1 MDMKPQIAGRTPGR
15 SQEGPHPLGGSDG
28 GPAGRGVV
36 ISREH
41 EFEAQYGL
49 PEELPAGER
58 ILWQGSPDWRVLAR
72 RVFHTRKVAVYFA
85 AMLVWRFVS
94 TMSDTQDATAAL
106 ASLAWLAPF
115 FALGLGLLLLLG
127 WWSARTT
134 AYTLT
139 DKRVVM
145 RIGIVLTVT
154 YNLPL
159 KRIESADLHSAG
171 SGCQDIALTL
181 EHGTRIAWLHL
192 WPHVRPWHVA
202 RTQPMLRALPDAPAV
217 AALLATA
224 WSEVNGVAATPKAA
238 APAEERQPTQGVRPV
253 LVAQ

>member
-1 MDMKPQIAGRTPGR
+1 MKPQITGRTPSR
-15 SQEGPHPLGGSDG
+15 SQEGPPPLGGSAG
-28 GPAGRGVV
+28 VAAGRGVV
-36 ISREH
+36 LSREH

-49 PEELPAGER
+49 PEALPAGER
-58 ILWQGSPDWRVLAR
+58 ILWQGAPDWKALAR
-72 RVFHTRKVAVYFA
+72 RVFHVNKVAAYFA
-85 AMLVWRFVS
+85 LMLAWRFAS
-94 TMSDTQDATAAL
+94 TYADTQSMIDAF
-106 ASLAWLAPF
+106 ASLAWLAPI

-127 WWSARTT
+127 WWSARST

-139 DKRVVM
+139 NKRIAM

-159 KRIESADLHSAG
+159 KRIESADLHAAG

-181 EHGTRIAWLHL
+181 ERGTNIAWLHL
-192 WPHVRPWHVA
+192 WPHVRPWRLA
-202 RTQPMLRALPDAPAV
+202 QTQPMLRALPDASAV

-224 WSEVNGVAATPKAA
+224 WSEVNGVAATPHRESAGTT
-238 APAEERQPTQGVRPV
+238 PARGARPV

>member
-1 MDMKPQIAGRTPGR
+1 MAMKPQ
-15 SQEGPHPLGGSDG
+15 
-28 GPAGRGVV
+28 V
-36 ISREH
+36 SREH

-49 PEELPAGER
+49 PESLPAGER
-58 ILWQGSPDWRVLAR
+58 ILWQGAPDWRVLSR
-72 RVFHTRKVAVYFA
+72 RVFHVNKVAGYFA
-85 AMLVWRFVS
+85 LMMAWRFASV
-94 TMSDTQDATAAL
+94 MADTQDIGAAFV
-106 ASLAWLAPF
+106 SLAWLAPF

-139 DKRVVM
+139 NKRVVM

-159 KRIESADLHSAG
+159 KRIESADLHAAG
-171 SGCQDIALTL
+171 GGCQDIALTL
-181 EHGTRIAWLHL
+181 ERGTNIAWLHL
-192 WPHVRPWHVA
+192 WPHVRPWRVA
-202 RTQPMLRALPDAPAV
+202 KTQPMLRSLPDAQAV

-224 WSEVNGVAATPKAA
+224 WSDVNHVAASPKREPAA
-238 APAEERQPTQGVRPV
+238 NPSRVVRPQ

>member
-1 MDMKPQIAGRTPGR
+1 MKPQITGRTPDR
-15 SQEGPHPLGGSDG
+15 SQEGPHPLGGSAG
-28 GPAGRGVV
+28 VAAGRGVV

-49 PEELPAGER
+49 PEALPAGES
-58 ILWQGSPDWRVLAR
+58 ILWQGAPDWKVLSR
-72 RVFHTRKVAVYFA
+72 RVFHFNKVAVYFA
-85 AMLVWRFVS
+85 LMLAWRFASVYA
-94 TMSDTQDATAAL
+94 DTQSVADAF

-127 WWSARTT
+127 WWSARST

-139 DKRVVM
+139 SKRVVM

-159 KRIESADLHSAG
+159 KRIESADLHDAG

-181 EHGTRIAWLHL
+181 ERGTNIAWMHL
-192 WPHVRPWHVA
+192 WPHVRPWRVA
-202 RTQPMLRALPDAPAV
+202 KTQPMLLALQDARAV
-217 AALLATA
+217 SALLATA
-224 WSEVNGVAATPKAA
+224 WGEVNGVAASPQRESHE
-238 APAEERQPTQGVRPV
+238 PARGLRPT
-253 LVAQ
+253 LVTQ

>member
-1 MDMKPQIAGRTPGR
+1 MKPDAAGRTPGR
-15 SQEGPHPLGGSDG
+15 SQEGPHPLGGSAG
-28 GPAGRGVV
+28 VPTGRGVA

-49 PEELPAGER
+49 PEVLPVGEH
-58 ILWQGSPDWRVLAR
+58 ILWQGTPDWKVLAR

-85 AMLVWRFVS
+85 LMLAWRFFSV
-94 TMSDTQDATAAL
+94 MADTQSLTEAL
-106 ASLAWLAPF
+106 ASLKWLAVF
-115 FALGLGLLLLLG
+115 FALGLGLLSLLG

-139 DKRVVM
+139 NKRVVM

-159 KRIESADLHSAG
+159 KRIESADLHHAG

-181 EHGTRIAWLHL
+181 ERGTRIAWLHL
-192 WPHVRPWHVA
+192 WPHVRPWRVTQ
-202 RTQPMLRALPDAPAV
+202 TQPMLRALPDAEAV
-217 AALLATA
+217 SALLAAA
-224 WSEVNGVAATPKAA
+224 WSEVNGVAATPQRESPA
-238 APAEERQPTQGVRPV
+238 APARGGVRPV

>member
-1 MDMKPQIAGRTPGR
+1 MKPQIA
-15 SQEGPHPLGGSDG
+15 
-28 GPAGRGVV
+28 
-36 ISREH
+36 REH

-58 ILWQGSPDWRVLAR
+58 ILWQGAPDWKVLAR
-72 RVFHTRKVAVYFA
+72 RVFHVNKVAIYFA
-85 AMLVWRFVS
+85 LMLAWRFAS
-94 TMSDTQDATAAL
+94 IYADTQSMIDAF

-139 DKRVVM
+139 NKRIVM

-159 KRIESADLHSAG
+159 ARIESADLHEAG

-181 EHGTRIAWLHL
+181 ERGTNIAWLHL
-192 WPHVRPWHVA
+192 WPHVRPWRVA
-202 RTQPMLRALPDAPAV
+202 KTQPMLRALADAPAV

-224 WSEVNGVAATPKAA
+224 WSEVNGVAASPKRESAA
-238 APAEERQPTQGVRPV
+238 APARGRVRPV

>member
-1 MDMKPQIAGRTPGR
+1 MKPHIA
-15 SQEGPHPLGGSDG
+15 
-28 GPAGRGVV
+28 
-36 ISREH
+36 REH

-49 PEELPAGER
+49 PEKLPEGER
-58 ILWQGSPDWRVLAR
+58 ILWQGTPDWKVLAR
-72 RVFHTRKVAVYFA
+72 RVFHVNKVAVYFA
-85 AMLVWRFVS
+85 LMLAWRFAS
-94 TMSDTQDATAAL
+94 TLSDTQDIAAAF

-127 WWSARTT
+127 WWSARST

-159 KRIESADLHSAG
+159 ARIESADLHDAG
-171 SGCQDIALTL
+171 SACQDIALTL
-181 EHGTRIAWLHL
+181 ERGTRIAWLHL
-192 WPHVRPWHVA
+192 WPHVRPWRVA
-202 RTQPMLRALPDAPAV
+202 KTQPMLRALPDAAAV

-224 WSEVNGVAATPKAA
+224 WSEVNGVAATRKAA
-238 APAEERQPTQGVRPV
+238 APAEVRHPQGVRP
-253 LVAQ
+253 LFVAQ